1 VIRIGTKGE
10 RAESR
15 VSSAGVESG
24 HADGGNR
31 YMNVRDLS
39 CWPPKWRGA
48 SSGPDHVANG
58 EGGIL
63 TAVRWDLKT
72 QSLTLTRESEGERH
86 SAVCEGE
93 VSVLTEL
100 YLLLG
105 GHIGRP
111 LAKIGSLEMSLSRQA
126 R

>member
-1 VIRIGTKGE
+1 
-10 RAESR
+10 
-15 VSSAGVESG
+15 
-24 HADGGNR
+24 
-31 YMNVRDLS
+31 MNVRDLS

-48 SSGPDHVANG
+48 SSAPDHVANG
-58 EGGIL
+58 KGGIL

-93 VSVLTEL
+93 VRVLTEL

-105 GHIGRP
+105 WHVGRP
-111 LAKIGSLEMSLSRQA
+111 LAKIGSLEMPLSRQA

>member
-1 VIRIGTKGE
+1 
-10 RAESR
+10 
-15 VSSAGVESG
+15 
-24 HADGGNR
+24 
-31 YMNVRDLS
+31 MNVRDLS

-48 SSGPDHVANG
+48 SSGRDHVANG
-58 EGGIL
+58 ELGVL

-72 QSLTLTRESEGERH
+72 RSLTLTREFEGERQ

-105 GHIGRP
+105 WHIGRP
-111 LAKIGSLEMSLSRQA
+111 LVKIGGLEMSLSGQA